1 MPVSIDYTYCPRPF
15 GLAKLL
21 LDHGFRVERVYAD
34 SIPGGDRAAFEALKK
49 EHPDLLIYPTVHSGM
64 RFANTANSSKA
75 DERGGNEETLALG
88 QKAAYFDDTDRFV
101 NVVEGGGMIGYE
113 AVTRT
118 MELMRDAYVNRKEM
132 KELVQVKGL
141 GCEICNR

>member
-1 MPVSIDYTYCPRPF
+1 MSAARGSNETAAGSDP
-15 GLAKLL
+15 LA
-21 LDHGFRVERVYAD
+21 G
-34 SIPGGDRAAFEALKK
+34 RAASPPQTK
-49 EHPDLLIYPTVHSGM
+49 EEI
-64 RFANTANSSKA
+64 
-75 DERGGNEETLALG
+75 LALG
-88 QKAAYFDDTDRFV
+88 QTAAYVDDTDRFV

-141 GCEICNR
+141 GCEVCIR

>member
-1 MPVSIDYTYCPRPF
+1 MAGRGPPPR
-15 GLAKLL
+15 
-21 LDHGFRVERVYAD
+21 R
-34 SIPGGDRAAFEALKK
+34 DRAA
-49 EHPDLLIYPTVHSGM
+49 G
-64 RFANTANSSKA
+64 SSQTKV
-75 DERGGNEETLALG
+75 ESLALG

>member
-1 MPVSIDYTYCPRPF
+1 
-15 GLAKLL
+15 
-21 LDHGFRVERVYAD
+21 
-34 SIPGGDRAAFEALKK
+34 
-49 EHPDLLIYPTVHSGM
+49 M
-64 RFANTANSSKA
+64 RFANTANA
-75 DERGGNEETLALG
+75 DRAAGSQQKKVKPLALG

-118 MELMRDAYVNRKEM
+118 MELMRDAYTNRKEM